1 MIDFSKPVRLRGI
14 HAAYAQYLSTERG
27 QKREGGVNVFSR
39 IMDAYM
45 VSILIGLK
53 YNRTAMEDES
63 EVLAKDIFLVSRNN
77 EDKKISSSD
86 INSETI
92 HASQDK
98 LNYIYRIVMLN
109 EDVRKLSDEEK
120 IANAFKSE
128 NNPEKIEDNIKLMNS
143 FARGGLEIL
152 YERFQGLANR
162 EDEILQTQLDIF
174 EEFMNIGNIYND
186 DEIHY

>member
-1 MIDFSKPVRLRGI
+1 
-14 HAAYAQYLSTERG
+14 
-27 QKREGGVNVFSR
+27 
-39 IMDAYM
+39 
-45 VSILIGLK
+45 
-53 YNRTAMEDES
+53 
-63 EVLAKDIFLVSRNN
+63 
-77 EDKKISSSD
+77 
-86 INSETI
+86 
-92 HASQDK
+92 
-98 LNYIYRIVMLN
+98 MLN

-162 EDEILQTQLDIF
+162 EDEILQTQSDIF
-174 EEFMNIGNIYND
+174 EEFMDIGNIYYD